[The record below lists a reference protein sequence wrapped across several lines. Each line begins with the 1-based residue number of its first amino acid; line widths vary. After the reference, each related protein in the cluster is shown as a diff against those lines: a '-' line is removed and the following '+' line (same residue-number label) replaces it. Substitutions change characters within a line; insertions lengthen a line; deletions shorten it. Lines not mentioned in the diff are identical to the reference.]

1 MPIFARRSKPCPS
14 LLRAN
19 DDDDGG
25 DDDGDGED
33 NDNDSDTGDDDGD
46 DDAYD
51 RTRPMGYR
59 TELGIGACRFPP
71 MSAAHVRRVGWR
83 GFRSPL
89 PPPPR
94 QRDCAPPRAQT
105 RTKRCG
111 QFGTLIFAG
120 GRGGENTRE
129 Y

>member
-1 MPIFARRSKPCPS
+1 MS
-14 LLRAN
+14 LMMMMKKKKKMMMKMNKKKKKNKN

-25 DDDGDGED
+25 DDDDGDGED

-94 QRDCAPPRAQT
+94 QRDCAPPGPR
-105 RTKRCG
+105 RG
-111 QFGTLIFAG
+111 Q
-120 GRGGENTRE
+120 RGVGSSVP
-129 Y
+129 

>member
-1 MPIFARRSKPCPS
+1 MAKC
-14 LLRAN
+14 
-19 DDDDGG
+19 
-25 DDDGDGED
+25 
-33 NDNDSDTGDDDGD
+33 
-46 DDAYD
+46 
-51 RTRPMGYR
+51 RTRPTGYR
-59 TELGIGACRFPP
+59 TELGIGAGLFPP
-71 MSAAHVRRVGWR
+71 MSAARMRRVGWR

-120 GRGGENTRE
+120 GRGGENIRE